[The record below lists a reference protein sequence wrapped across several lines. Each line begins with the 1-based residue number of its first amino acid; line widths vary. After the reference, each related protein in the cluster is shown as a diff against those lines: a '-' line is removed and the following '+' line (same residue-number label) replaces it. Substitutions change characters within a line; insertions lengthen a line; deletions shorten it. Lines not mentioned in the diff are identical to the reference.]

1 MKTTLCLT
9 LTLLNFASLVFV
21 WNSIAQETSPEY
33 VVRVI
38 YFIPNDRQ
46 TQPDIDAQL
55 NTLMKEA
62 QQLYA
67 DVMETYGFGRKTF
80 RLETDADRK
89 VVVHHVTG
97 QSNDTFYHNGTVGK
111 VKDELNPLFN
121 TSKNIYFVAIDFGIE
136 RFDVDLPDS
145 LICGKASDLGAFT
158 PALGTCFN
166 FRVIAHE
173 LGHTFGLTHDRY
185 NRSGI
190 DTMVDSFCTAEWL
203 DVHPYF
209 NAGHPINSNNPTTI
223 RMIPPNSASS
233 PNAIRFR
240 FEVTDTDGLHQA
252 QLYVPDLDSL
262 IACEG
267 INGDP
272 DANVEFVTT
281 KVGSVIDSV
290 YLRVIDTNGNISE
303 QRFAVDITNL
313 LPPPT
318 VITVPD
324 ANLATRIREFLD
336 LRANTTLTT
345 HAMLKL
351 TQLHSNPDRQI
362 TDITGLEHASNLI
375 ALSLF
380 GQNAI
385 ANISSLRELKNLV
398 YLELSGTSIS
408 DFSALADLTN
418 LKTLYLWDTEISD
431 VSMFAGLTNLETLE
445 LQNTAV
451 SDLSPLVANVGL
463 GNGDYVDVS
472 GNTLNY
478 ASIYTHIPV
487 LQERGVE
494 VFFDHRTPKRIRII
508 SGDNQ
513 ESLPSAALANPFVVE
528 VQDERRVAFEGV
540 PVTFTVTSGDG
551 TLSTT
556 STATNTNGRAESI
569 LTLGPNQGTNTV
581 TVSVAGSQEKETFN
595 AEGIRIP
602 ETLDIIAGNDQE
614 GLPGA
619 ALENPFVVEVRD
631 QADTPVPGVQV
642 TFSVT
647 SGDGTL
653 SATSATTDSNG
664 RAESILTLGPNP
676 GTNTVTVSVAGIPEG
691 QTFNAVDI
699 RVPKTLEI
707 ISGNDQEGLPG
718 TALDKPFVVEVR
730 DGTDK
735 PLPGVEVTFSVTGGG
750 GTLSVTS
757 ATTDKNGRAESILI
771 LGSNAGTNS
780 VTVSVTGITRTET
793 FNSEGIRTPKTLEI
807 FSGGDQEGAPGAAL
821 DKPFGVEVRDG
832 TDKPLPGVEVTFSV
846 TGGGGTLSVTSAT
859 TDKNGRA
866 ESTLTLGPNPGIN
879 TVTVS
884 VTGIARTE
892 TFNSE
897 GIRTPKTLEIFSGG
911 DQEGAPG
918 AALENPLVVEV
929 RDQTDKPLPGV
940 QVTFSV
946 TGGGGTLSATSAMAD
961 VNGRAESILTL
972 GPNLGRNTV
981 TVSVTGIQE
990 QQTFTAEGIR
1000 IPLAFWIISGDKQQ
1014 GLLGE
1019 ALANPFVV
1027 EVRDQ
1032 SGDPLPGVQVAFS
1045 VSIGGGMLSAT
1056 SATTDV
1062 NGRAESILTLGP
1074 NPGANTVEVGV
1085 TGIQE
1090 KQSVSAIAELPPI
1103 AQDVNR
1109 DDVVNILDLVLVAS
1123 VLGDEGGDLA
1133 ADVNGDG
1140 VVNILDLV
1148 LVAGALGN
1156 VAAAPSANPRAL
1168 AMLTAKDVGQWLA
1181 QAGELELTEATSQ
1194 RGVLFLEQ
1202 LLVALTPKETALFPN
1217 YPNPFNPETWIP
1229 YRLSEDADVT
1239 LTIYD
1244 TTGVV
1249 VRRLDLGHQLAGHY
1263 ADRGRAAYW
1272 DGRNA
1277 RGESVASGV
1286 YFYTLTAGDFTA
1298 TRKMLI
1304 RK

>member
-1 MKTTLCLT
+1 MKTTLCSIM
-9 LTLLNFASLVFV
+9 TLLTVVTSMFVPNSFAQDAPLE
-21 WNSIAQETSPEY
+21 N

-38 YFIPNDRQ
+38 YFVPNDRRP
-46 TQPDIDAQL
+46 QPDIDAQL

-67 DVMETYGFGRKTF
+67 DIMETYGFGRKTF

-145 LICGKASDLGAFT
+145 LICGKASGLGAFT

-209 NAGHPINSNNPTTI
+209 NAGHQINSNNPTTI
-223 RMIPPNSASS
+223 RMIPPNSALS

-324 ANLATRIREFLD
+324 ANLATRIREYLD

-375 ALSLF
+375 ALSLY

-569 LTLGPNQGTNTV
+569 LTLGPNPGTNTVTVSAAGIPEGQTFNAVDIRVPKTLEIISGDDQEGLPGAALENPFGVEVRDGTDKPLPGVQVTFSVTSGGGTLSATSVTTNSNGRAESILTLGPNPGTNTV

-619 ALENPFVVEVRD
+619 ALAKPFVVEVRD

-642 TFSVT
+642 TFSV
-647 SGDGTL
+647 
-653 SATSATTDSNG
+653 A
-664 RAESILTLGPNP
+664 R
-676 GTNTVTVSVAGIPEG
+676 
-691 QTFNAVDI
+691 
-699 RVPKTLEI
+699 
-707 ISGNDQEGLPG
+707 
-718 TALDKPFVVEVR
+718 
-730 DGTDK
+730 
-735 PLPGVEVTFSVTGGG
+735 GG

-757 ATTDKNGRAESILI
+757 ATTDKNGRAESVLI
-771 LGSNAGTNS
+771 LGSNAGT
-780 VTVSVTGITRTET
+780 
-793 FNSEGIRTPKTLEI
+793 
-807 FSGGDQEGAPGAAL
+807 
-821 DKPFGVEVRDG
+821 
-832 TDKPLPGVEVTFSV
+832 
-846 TGGGGTLSVTSAT
+846 
-859 TDKNGRA
+859 
-866 ESTLTLGPNPGIN
+866 N

-897 GIRTPKTLEIFSGG
+897 GIRTPKTLEIIAGN
-911 DQEGAPG
+911 DQEGLPG
-918 AALENPLVVEV
+918 AALENSFVVEV
-929 RDQTDKPLPGV
+929 RDRADTPVPGV

-946 TGGGGTLSATSAMAD
+946 TSGGGTLSATSATTD
-961 VNGRAESILTL
+961 SNGRAESTLTL
-972 GPNLGRNTV
+972 GPNPGTNTV
-981 TVSVTGIQE
+981 TVSVAGTQE
-990 QQTFTAEGIR
+990 QQTFNAEGIR

-1019 ALANPFVV
+1019 ALAKPFVV

-1074 NPGANTVEVGV
+1074 NPGANTVEVAAA
-1085 TGIQE
+1085 GIQE

-1103 AQDVNR
+1103 PQDVNG
-1109 DDVVNILDLVLVAS
+1109 DDVVNILDLVFVAS
-1123 VLGDEGGDLA
+1123 ALGDEGQGLV

-1148 LVAGALGN
+1148 MVAGALGN
-1156 VAAAPSANPRAL
+1156 AAAAPSVWYRDLEIAPTRAE
-1168 AMLTAKDVGQWLA
+1168 VGQWLA
-1181 QAGELELTEATSQ
+1181 QTGELGLTDATSQ

-1202 LLVALTPKETALFPN
+1202 LFAALTPKETALLPN

>member
-1 MKTTLCLT
+1 MKTTLCSIM
-9 LTLLNFASLVFV
+9 TLLTVVTSMFVPNSFAQDAPLE
-21 WNSIAQETSPEY
+21 N

-38 YFIPNDRQ
+38 YFVPNDRRP
-46 TQPDIDAQL
+46 QPDIDAQL

-145 LICGKASDLGAFT
+145 FICGKASGLGAFT

-209 NAGHPINSNNPTTI
+209 NAGHQINSNNPTTI

-375 ALSLF
+375 ALSLY

-569 LTLGPNQGTNTV
+569 LTLGPNPGTNTVTVSAAGIPEGQTFNAVDIRVPKTLEIISGDDQEGLPGAALENPFGVEVRDGTDKPLPGVQVTFSVTSGGGTLSATSVTTNSNGRAESILTLGPNPGTNTV

-619 ALENPFVVEVRD
+619 ALAKPFVVEVRD

-642 TFSVT
+642 TFSV
-647 SGDGTL
+647 
-653 SATSATTDSNG
+653 A
-664 RAESILTLGPNP
+664 R
-676 GTNTVTVSVAGIPEG
+676 
-691 QTFNAVDI
+691 
-699 RVPKTLEI
+699 
-707 ISGNDQEGLPG
+707 
-718 TALDKPFVVEVR
+718 
-730 DGTDK
+730 
-735 PLPGVEVTFSVTGGG
+735 GG
-750 GTLSVTS
+750 GTLSGTS
-757 ATTDKNGRAESILI
+757 ATTG
-771 LGSNAGTNS
+771 
-780 VTVSVTGITRTET
+780 
-793 FNSEGIRTPKTLEI
+793 
-807 FSGGDQEGAPGAAL
+807 
-821 DKPFGVEVRDG
+821 
-832 TDKPLPGVEVTFSV
+832 
-846 TGGGGTLSVTSAT
+846 
-859 TDKNGRA
+859 
-866 ESTLTLGPNPGIN
+866 
-879 TVTVS
+879 
-884 VTGIARTE
+884 
-892 TFNSE
+892 
-897 GIRTPKTLEIFSGG
+897 
-911 DQEGAPG
+911 
-918 AALENPLVVEV
+918 
-929 RDQTDKPLPGV
+929 
-940 QVTFSV
+940 
-946 TGGGGTLSATSAMAD
+946 
-961 VNGRAESILTL
+961 
-972 GPNLGRNTV
+972 
-981 TVSVTGIQE
+981 
-990 QQTFTAEGIR
+990 
-1000 IPLAFWIISGDKQQ
+1000 
-1014 GLLGE
+1014 
-1019 ALANPFVV
+1019 
-1027 EVRDQ
+1027 
-1032 SGDPLPGVQVAFS
+1032 
-1045 VSIGGGMLSAT
+1045 
-1056 SATTDV
+1056 
-1062 NGRAESILTLGP
+1062 
-1074 NPGANTVEVGV
+1074 
-1085 TGIQE
+1085 
-1090 KQSVSAIAELPPI
+1090 
-1103 AQDVNR
+1103 
-1109 DDVVNILDLVLVAS
+1109 
-1123 VLGDEGGDLA
+1123 
-1133 ADVNGDG
+1133 
-1140 VVNILDLV
+1140 
-1148 LVAGALGN
+1148 
-1156 VAAAPSANPRAL
+1156 
-1168 AMLTAKDVGQWLA
+1168 
-1181 QAGELELTEATSQ
+1181 
-1194 RGVLFLEQ
+1194 
-1202 LLVALTPKETALFPN
+1202 
-1217 YPNPFNPETWIP
+1217 
-1229 YRLSEDADVT
+1229 
-1239 LTIYD
+1239 
-1244 TTGVV
+1244 
-1249 VRRLDLGHQLAGHY
+1249 
-1263 ADRGRAAYW
+1263 
-1272 DGRNA
+1272 
-1277 RGESVASGV
+1277 
-1286 YFYTLTAGDFTA
+1286 
-1298 TRKMLI
+1298 
-1304 RK
+1304 